1 MLSQSGASTALST
14 DEFAALDKQRRKM
27 LADEGYKETE
37 GEEAEDGDAALVGS
51 SSGSPGCQALLA
63 EVQSFST
70 LIGFMVWNGAKALAD
85 DVKEARRK
93 REEWEALWFEK
104 IERQKKLGQAS
115 KSIHDA
121 SARPAWVASGQLMA
135 HFTYLCLGGALTGED
150 VVEPAHRFGLKCVQE
165 VPRPQP
171 RRGSDLHKALASGQ
185 VMIDAA
191 IGRGFGKDSLQ
202 LALRNRSSD
211 VCQVV
216 IQQGTI
222 FQHVDWQHRQN
233 LLVAVDYVISVPAG
247 GVASKKLMAYCMNLS
262 CACSNGNSMELT
274 EFYFDD
280 LEVLQDQSKVWD
292 HFQRSF
298 GLR

>member
-1 MLSQSGASTALST
+1 LAHIICFSYCLLLST
-14 DEFAALDKQRRKM
+14 LLLQKLLCLLSKAQLLLQQTLLLR
-27 LADEGYKETE
+27 
-37 GEEAEDGDAALVGS
+37 
-51 SSGSPGCQALLA
+51 SGSL
-63 EVQSFST
+63 
-70 LIGFMVWNGAKALAD
+70 
-85 DVKEARRK
+85 
-93 REEWEALWFEK
+93 
-104 IERQKKLGQAS
+104 
-115 KSIHDA
+115 
-121 SARPAWVASGQLMA
+121 
-135 HFTYLCLGGALTGED
+135 LGGALTGED
-150 VVEPAHRFGLKCVQE
+150 VPEPYGRFGLKCIKE
-165 VPRPQP
+165 MPRPQP